1 MCRCASNPRHSV
13 GARTLAHHVN
23 MLGDRSAAPIQRVR
37 GTNDVLP
44 PADARFR
51 TLEAG
56 LRATF
61 EQFGYQGIQT
71 PILEPL
77 ELFLRKSGDEIVA
90 RMYAFS
96 HWNRRLCLRPEL
108 TASVMR
114 AFVEDLQGHGLPL
127 RLHYAGPSFRYER
140 PSRGRSRQFTQVGI
154 ELIGGSGP
162 AADAEVLHL
171 AGAGLEAIG
180 VKRYRLVIGHLGA
193 ALQLLAQLGMSDHAQ
208 GLVLDQMEPIA
219 RGRVDPEAA
228 VARVVELLGGG
239 TASVNGVAPGRSPD
253 APSPLASLPPEQA
266 TAIAADILSRASLPI
281 EGGARQPH
289 QIIQRL
295 LSKAQRP
302 DPTDQV
308 RAAFGFVTEL
318 HNMIGPPARLER
330 DLRQLLQARGLSTAP
345 IDEVSAALSFL
356 HAYGPLSDEVQIEV
370 DLSLARGLRYYTG
383 LVFEIYVDTQ
393 DGPLQ
398 VCGGGRY
405 DDLVRALGGREAVPA
420 CGFSYGLERV
430 DLALGP
436 GAANRP
442 PRVLVV
448 GVTADDHPT
457 ALAVARELRTL
468 INLAVEQDVRLRGVK
483 AALRHADR
491 ARIDVVVIIGERE
504 RADGTAVVR
513 TMRTRAETRVDR
525 AELLNVVQ
533 GALA

>member
-1 MCRCASNPRHSV
+1 
-13 GARTLAHHVN
+13 
-23 MLGDRSAAPIQRVR
+23 MLSDRPAAPIQRVR

-51 TLEAG
+51 GLEAS
-56 LRATF
+56 LRHTF

-90 RMYAFS
+90 RMYSFS

-114 AFVEDLQGHGLPL
+114 AFVDDLQGHGLPL

-154 ELIGGSGP
+154 ELIGGAGP
-162 AADAEVLHL
+162 VADAEVLHL
-171 AGAGLEAIG
+171 ACAGLEAVGIT
-180 VKRYRLVIGHLGA
+180 RYRLVIGHLGA
-193 ALQLLAQLGMSDHAQ
+193 ALQLLGQSGMSDHAQ

-228 VARVVELLGGG
+228 IARVVDLLGGG
-239 TASVNGVAPGRSPD
+239 HGSANGVASAGAAD
-253 APSPLASLPPEQA
+253 LPSALASLPPDQA
-266 TAIAADILSRASLPI
+266 TAIATDILGRASLPI
-281 EGGARQPH
+281 EGGARQPR

-308 RAAFGFVTEL
+308 REAFAFVAQLHAAAGA
-318 HNMIGPPARLER
+318 PDRLEGE
-330 DLRQLLQARGLSTAP
+330 LRPLLDARGLRTNP
-345 IDEVSAALSFL
+345 IDEVSAALDL
-356 HAYGPLSDEVQIEV
+356 LQAYGPLSPEAEIEV

-383 LVFEIYVDTQ
+383 LVFEIYVDSAE
-393 DGPLQ
+393 GPLQ
-398 VCGGGRY
+398 LCGGGRY
-405 DDLVRALGGREAVPA
+405 DDLARGLGAREDVSA
-420 CGFSYGLERV
+420 CGFSYGLERL

-436 GAANRP
+436 GEASRTR
-442 PRVLVV
+442 RVLVV

-457 ALAVARELRTL
+457 ALGVARELRGL
-468 INLAVEQDVRLRGVK
+468 GELSVEQDVRLRGVK
-483 AALRHADR
+483 AALRYADR
-491 ARIDVVVIIGERE
+491 AKIDLVIIVGERE
-504 RADGTAVVR
+504 RADATAVVR
-513 TMRTRAETRVDR
+513 NMHSREEARVER
-525 AELLNVVQ
+525 AELLNAVK
-533 GALA
+533 GAFEWAP

>member
-1 MCRCASNPRHSV
+1 
-13 GARTLAHHVN
+13 
-23 MLGDRSAAPIQRVR
+23 MLSDRPAAPIQRVR

-51 TLEAG
+51 RLEAN
-56 LRATF
+56 LRRTF

-90 RMYAFS
+90 RMYSFS

-114 AFVEDLQGHGLPL
+114 AFVDDLQGHGLPL

-154 ELIGGSGP
+154 ELIGGAGP

-171 AGAGLEAIG
+171 ACAGLEAVGIT
-180 VKRYRLVIGHLGA
+180 RYRLVIGHLGA
-193 ALQLLAQLGMSDHAQ
+193 ALQLLGQLGMSDHAQ

-228 VARVVELLGGG
+228 VARVVDLLGGG
-239 TASVNGVAPGRSPD
+239 HGSANGVASTGAPD
-253 APSPLASLPPEQA
+253 LPSALASLPPDQA
-266 TAIAADILSRASLPI
+266 TAIATDILGRASLPI
-281 EGGARQPH
+281 EGGARQPR

-308 RAAFGFVTEL
+308 REAFAFVAQLHAAAGA
-318 HNMIGPPARLER
+318 PDRLER
-330 DLRQLLQARGLSTAP
+330 ELRPLLEARRLRTNP
-345 IDEVSAALSFL
+345 IDEVSAALDL
-356 HAYGPLSDEVQIEV
+356 LQAYGPLSPEAEIEV

-383 LVFEIYVDTQ
+383 LVFEIYVDS
-393 DGPLQ
+393 DEGPLQ
-398 VCGGGRY
+398 LCGGGRY
-405 DDLVRALGGREAVPA
+405 DDLARGLGAREDVSA
-420 CGFSYGLERV
+420 CGFSYGLERL

-436 GAANRP
+436 GEAGRTR
-442 PRVLVV
+442 RVLVV
-448 GVTADDHPT
+448 GVTADDHAT
-457 ALAVARELRTL
+457 ALGVARELRSL
-468 INLAVEQDVRLRGVK
+468 GELSVEQDVRLRGIK
-483 AALRHADR
+483 SALRYADR
-491 ARIDVVVIIGERE
+491 AKIDLVVIVGERE
-504 RADGTAVVR
+504 RGDATAVVR
-513 TMRTRAETRVDR
+513 NMHSREETRVDR
-525 AELLNVVQ
+525 AELLNAVK
-533 GALA
+533 GAFEWAP